1 MCCLPV
7 VDDVQIGHLEACAG
21 LAGIVKSV
29 LILEHGIIPP
39 TIHHQKGNPKIKFR
53 EWNLKVPITLTPWP
67 TDGLRRISVNSF
79 GYGGTNAH
87 AVLDDAYHYLVSRGL
102 EGSHYTQITPAE
114 IYQSNHNA
122 NSVAGDILNGALKD
136 LSNEYHNG
144 LSNDHSNGLLNGHL
158 KNPLNGVSIGSP
170 NGSHSASLGGAMESP
185 SNMNGEWGLQRSR
198 LFTLSAQD
206 KEGLKRV
213 KQPIAEFLDDR
224 SLKLKTQIHESHKFL
239 ADLAFTLSKR
249 TELQW
254 RTFEIATS
262 IDQLASSLANEETG
276 AIIHRSTK
284 QPRIGFVFTGQGAQ
298 WPKMGMELMAYPAF
312 RRNVEAADR
321 HLRSHCGC
329 SWSVVDELKKTKAS
343 SQLHMAAYSQALCTV
358 LQVALVDMLKTWN
371 ISPVAVVG
379 HSSGEIGAA
388 YCLGALT
395 KEDAWEV
402 AFYRG
407 VLSSGMRMTAPDLEG
422 SMMAVGAS
430 PEKAQEW
437 ISNVKKGEVIV
448 ACVNSPTSVTLSGD
462 TAGIEELLETL
473 TTNGVF
479 ARKLQVDTAYHSP
492 HMEVVAQEYFELL
505 AGIRTRT
512 PTTKCTMHSSVTGRQ
527 IKADELGATNWI
539 RNLTSPVQFAAAVY
553 DMMRPMYEG
562 VHTDENALDVLIEIG
577 PHSALQGPATQT
589 LKAHGISNIPYYSVV
604 KRNEDAVQT
613 SLSLAG
619 SVFAHGGDINISEV
633 NNDAGEVEIV
643 KLQLL
648 VDLPMYPWNHTQK
661 YWTESRI
668 VRDYRLRKQP
678 NLGLIGAPSPCF
690 SQGEHTWRKFIKL
703 SEESWIADHRI
714 QASIVYPGAGFLTM
728 ALEAAYQIAD
738 PNQRVASF
746 RLRDVQLVAAAVIQ
760 EDTPLECI
768 VHLRPHFSGTR
779 DSASTWTEFIV
790 TSSPQGQTL
799 QRNCSGLLVIEYELP
814 KESTTSQERALEFES
829 LQAQY
834 VEAAQLCRNHISPSA
849 FYKNLDNIGL
859 AYGPTFT
866 NLTEIRSVDGHSFCA
881 VDIPSTKMDIIE
893 GLQQR
898 PHIVHPGT
906 LDAVFHLAFAAV
918 NGGDTE
924 LVQPM
929 VPRAIDE
936 VVISAEIPFTPGYRL
951 SGFSNA
957 ARHGFKEFK
966 ADIFMMAEEAARP
979 VVEIRGFTCME
990 IGGSS
995 SANDDTAARRICS
1008 KLTWKPAL
1016 SILTRQEREDL
1027 INNRSQ
1033 NSDTGM
1039 VQRQVQND
1047 GIDAT
1052 KIIGKIL
1059 QKVSRDQVLPRYQ
1072 SFFDWM
1078 KYQQEK
1084 TQVSSISPHLDHTT
1098 SELPGW
1104 EDDFEKLLTGQIDPS
1119 SGMTVKETLSDLM
1132 LKTDG
1137 VVSVLDKLEGV
1148 RLFPTQIPKCVTLT

>member
-1 MCCLPV
+1 M
-7 VDDVQIGHLEACAG
+7 
-21 LAGIVKSV
+21 
-29 LILEHGIIPP
+29 
-39 TIHHQKGNPKIKFR
+39 
-53 EWNLKVPITLTPWP
+53 PITLTPWP

-87 AVLDDAYHYLVSRGL
+87 AVLDDAYHYLASRGL

-114 IYQSNHNA
+114 IHQRSHKVNG
-122 NSVAGDILNGALKD
+122 VLNGV
-136 LSNEYHNG
+136 SNGVVDG
-144 LSNDHSNGLLNGHL
+144 LSNGYPNALSNGHSNGLMNGHL
-158 KNPLNGVSIGSP
+158 EQPSHGVS
-170 NGSHSASLGGAMESP
+170 NGIPKGTHSASLGGAARLP
-185 SNMNGEWGLQRSR
+185 SNMNGTRGLQRSR

-206 KEGLKRV
+206 REGLKRV
-213 KQPIAEFLDDR
+213 KQPIVEFLGEK
-224 SLKLKTQIHESHKFL
+224 SAELKTQIDESHKFL

-249 TELQW
+249 TQLQW

-262 IDQLASSLANEETG
+262 IEQLASSLANEASG
-276 AIIHRSTK
+276 ATIQRSTK

-298 WPKMGMELMAYPAF
+298 WPRMGMELMAYPAF

-321 HLRSHCGC
+321 YLLTECGC
-329 SWSVVDELKKTKAS
+329 SWSAIDELKKGKAS
-343 SQLHMAAYSQALCTV
+343 SQLHMAAYSQTLCTV
-358 LQVALVDMLKTWN
+358 LQVALVDMLETWN
-371 ISPVAVVG
+371 ISPVAVAG

-388 YCLGALT
+388 YCLGAVT
-395 KEDAWEV
+395 REDALKI

-407 VLSSGMRMTAPDLEG
+407 LLSSGMKTTAPDLEG

-430 PEKAQEW
+430 PEKAREW
-437 ISNVKKGEVIV
+437 ISNVKKGEVVI

-473 TTNGVF
+473 TTNGIF

-492 HMEVVAQEYFELL
+492 HMEIVAQEYFELL
-505 AGIRTRT
+505 VGVRTRS
-512 PTTKCTMHSSVTGRQ
+512 PTKNCTMHSSVTGRQ
-527 IKADELGATNWI
+527 IKADELGASNWV

-553 DMMRPMYEG
+553 DMMRPTYEG
-562 VHTDENALDVLIEIG
+562 VRANENALDVLIEIG

-589 LKAHGISNIPYYSVV
+589 LKAHGISNIPYYSVL
-604 KRNEDAVQT
+604 KRNEDAIQT
-613 SLSLAG
+613 SLSMAG

-633 NNDAGEVEIV
+633 NNDAGEMETV
-643 KLQLL
+643 KLQPL
-648 VDLPMYPWNHTQK
+648 VDLPMYPWNHTQR

-678 NLGLIGAPSPCF
+678 NLGLIGAPSPSF
-690 SQGEHTWRKFIKL
+690 AQGEHTWRKFIKL
-703 SEESWIADHRI
+703 SEEPWVADHRI
-714 QASIVYPGAGFLTM
+714 QSSIVYPGAGFLAM

-738 PNQRVASF
+738 PNQRAASV

-768 VHLRPHFSGTR
+768 VHLRPHFAGTR

-799 QRNCSGLLVIEYELP
+799 QRNCSGLLIIDYELP
-814 KESTTSQERALEFES
+814 KESTTTQERALEFES
-829 LQAQY
+829 LQGQY
-834 VEAAQLCRNHISPSA
+834 VEAAQLCKNHISPSV
-849 FYKNLDNIGL
+849 FYEDLDKIGL

-866 NLTEIRSVDGHSFCA
+866 NVTEIRSVDGHSFCA
-881 VDIPSTKMDIIE
+881 VDIPSTKIDIIE

-918 NGGDTE
+918 NGGEAE

-936 VVISAEIPFTPGYRL
+936 VVISTDIPFTPGYRL

-995 SANDDTAARRICS
+995 SANDDTAARGICS
-1008 KLTWKPAL
+1008 KLTWKPAI
-1016 SILTRQEREDL
+1016 SILTRQEKEDL
-1027 INNRSQ
+1027 INNASQ
-1033 NSDTGM
+1033 DSDTGM
-1039 VQRQVQND
+1039 VQRKVRND
-1047 GIDAT
+1047 EIVAINVID
-1052 KIIGKIL
+1052 KIL
-1059 QKVSRDQVLPRYQ
+1059 QRVSRDQVLPRYQ

-1078 KYQQEK
+1078 KLQQEK
-1084 TQVSSISPHLDHTT
+1084 NRISSVSPHLEHGANHSQET
-1098 SELPGW
+1098 ELAGR
-1104 EDDFEKLLTGQIDPS
+1104 EQDVEKFLTGQIDPS
-1119 SGMTVKETLSDLM
+1119 SPCTVKETINNLM
-1132 LKTDG
+1132 LNTEG
-1137 VVSVLDKLEGV
+1137 VVSVLEKLQEV
-1148 RLFPTQIPKCVTLT
+1148 RPVPT